1 MLTFSTPGTS
11 MAWMPA
17 NPWVSRLQQKI
28 AKYLENHDKVFWS
41 WPSNPESG
49 HLQE

>member
-1 MLTFSTPGTS
+1 

-41 WPSNPESG
+41 WPYLTQNLVIYKNEV
-49 HLQE
+49 